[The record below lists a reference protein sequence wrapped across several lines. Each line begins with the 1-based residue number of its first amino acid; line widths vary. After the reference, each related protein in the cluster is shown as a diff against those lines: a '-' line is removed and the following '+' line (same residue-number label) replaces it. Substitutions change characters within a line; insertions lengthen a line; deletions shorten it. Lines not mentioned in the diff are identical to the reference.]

1 MFRVSSLA
9 ALGAFGL
16 LAAVANGQHAERYGI
31 GCGEKGALSVIDG
44 HVYVT
49 RSRDADDLWRVERSA
64 RGYTIRLFA
73 GKWRLRYLT
82 GDSKGNVTL
91 AEKPSDGSYWSL
103 DMEAAERFGKTKVSL
118 HGRKDGPRNL
128 TAGEE
133 MVTIADENGKEQRA
147 ILPKLT
153 EQAGSNFSI
162 TVISP

>member
-9 ALGAFGL
+9 ALCAFGL
-16 LAAVANGQHAERYGI
+16 LAGVANGQHAERYGI
-31 GCGEKGALSVIDG
+31 GCGEKGALAVIDG
-44 HVYVT
+44 RVYVT
-49 RSRDADDLWRVERSA
+49 RSRDADDLWRVERVA

-73 GKWRLRYLT
+73 GKWRMRYLT

-91 AEKPSDGSYWSL
+91 AEKPSDGAYWSV
-103 DMEAAERFGKTKVSL
+103 DMAAAELIGKTKISR
-118 HGRKDGPRNL
+118 HGRKEGARNL
-128 TAGEE
+128 T
-133 MVTIADENGKEQRA
+133 VVDEKGKEQRA

>member
-1 MFRVSSLA
+1 MLRVNPFAVLCA
-9 ALGAFGL
+9 IGL
-16 LAAVANGQHAERYGI
+16 LAAEPNDRADRYVIGLGQGRSLA
-31 GCGEKGALSVIDG
+31 VIDG
-44 HVYVT
+44 RACIVKV
-49 RSRDADDLWRVERSA
+49 REVRDDLWRIERAA
-64 RGYTIRLFA
+64 RGYTIRSYS

-91 AEKPSDGSYWSL
+91 DEKPSDGSYWSL
-103 DMEAAERFGKTKVSL
+103 DTNAAERSGWTKVSL